1 VSTILG
7 IDPGISGAAAFFRT
21 EQPDRIGVFDMPAV
35 AGDIDPHELLRL
47 IEINKPD
54 LAVIERSHPHPKEG
68 VKSVWRYAS
77 AFTTACV
84 VTKLAKVS
92 LVMVSP
98 AQWKRA
104 MHLTSD
110 KEQSRA
116 RALET
121 FPVCAHHFARKKDHG
136 RAEAALIALY
146 GASHIKGHQD
156 AH

>member
-1 VSTILG
+1 
-7 IDPGISGAAAFFRT
+7 
-21 EQPDRIGVFDMPAV
+21 
-35 AGDIDPHELLRL
+35 
-47 IEINKPD
+47 
-54 LAVIERSHPHPKEG
+54 
-68 VKSVWRYAS
+68 
-77 AFTTACV
+77 
-84 VTKLAKVS
+84 
-92 LVMVSP
+92 MVSP